1 MPAYQV
7 TGKAGHWVAGRR
19 VSVGD
24 VLQLTARQ
32 AEHELRLGTIAP
44 VGAPQGGAQAA
55 KAAPAI
61 AAKAKAPTPPQ
72 AATGTKG
79 GAS

>member
-24 VLQLTARQ
+24 VLQLTVRQ

-44 VGAPQGGAQAA
+44 VAAKTAPATTPKGKGSTQAQAVS
-55 KAAPAI
+55 
-61 AAKAKAPTPPQ
+61 
-72 AATGTKG
+72 GTKD